1 VTLQAMLGILTLLA
15 QAALP
20 LALAHQGMGVIVLTL
35 AVVNAQR
42 MAAGEGAL
50 SPQFGAAA
58 TLRI

>member
-1 VTLQAMLGILTLLA
+1 
-15 QAALP
+15 
-20 LALAHQGMGVIVLTL
+20 MGVIVLTL
-35 AVVNAQR
+35 AVVNAER